1 MIYISA
7 IYVTKLVMQKI
18 LVEMPVS
25 KFFLLIRNIKNFSPK
40 FAAPDYNQIKPWKLM
55 NRFRTY
61 GAVVLSMIFWSF
73 SFIWFKVAN
82 QNFSPITIV
91 FIRLVLAVIILSSYL
106 AITGKFMKI
115 RKEDRKLFL
124 MLAVFEPFLYF
135 LGESHGLTYVS
146 STMGSVI
153 ISTIPVLATLGAW
166 LFFKERLKV
175 INYIGIILSFAGI
188 LVFVLNRDGSISFNM
203 KGLALLGLAV
213 FSAVGYNLTLSR
225 LVGSY
230 SPAYIV
236 NVQNVIGAVLFLP
249 VFLIFDLKN
258 FVGET
263 HTLKSYIPILE
274 LSLFASCGAF
284 ILFAYSVRNIGIT
297 KANVFTNCIPVFTA
311 FFSFLLLGDRL
322 TFQNIVGMVIV
333 VAGLFLA
340 QIDKREKDMGET
352 LILTGKTA

>member
-7 IYVTKLVMQKI
+7 IYATRQMISKI
-18 LVEMPVS
+18 LVEMPVR
-25 KFFLLIRNIKNFSPK
+25 KFFWMNWNIKNFSSK
-40 FAAPDYNQIKPWKLM
+40 FATPDNSQIKPQQLM

-82 QNFSPITIV
+82 QNFSPVSIV
-91 FIRLVLAVIILSSYL
+91 FIRLILAVIILSSYL
-106 AITGKFMKI
+106 AITGKYMKI

-124 MLAVFEPFLYF
+124 MLAIFEPFLYF

-153 ISTIPVLATLGAW
+153 ISTIPVLATLCAW
-166 LFFKERLKV
+166 LFFRERLKI
-175 INYIGIILSFAGI
+175 INYIGIILSFIGI

-258 FVGET
+258 FAGET
-263 HTLKSYIPILE
+263 HSLKSYIPIIE

-311 FFSFLLLGDRL
+311 LFSFLLLGDRL
-322 TFQNIVGMVIV
+322 TFQNIVGMAVV

-340 QIDKREKDMGET
+340 QVDKRRKDMDEA